1 MPVYVAFLRGVNVV
15 GSSIIKMETL
25 RELCCSL
32 KFKDVQTYVQS
43 GNVVFRTRETSE
55 KTLATKI
62 GAAIEKQFGFR
73 PEIMLRT
80 PSELRAVVATNPF
93 AWREDINPSSLLVN
107 FLLEHPSP
115 ETRKRIEA
123 IEPLSRE
130 EFHLIGRELFIYF
143 PEGIGR
149 SKTRGAFDRVLK
161 NTATGRNWNSV
172 RKVLELAEKLEQSE

>member
-1 MPVYVAFLRGVNVV
+1 MAVYVALLRGVNVV

-25 RELCCSL
+25 RELCCGL

-43 GNVVFRTRETSE
+43 GNVIFRARETSE
-55 KTLATKI
+55 KVLAKKI
-62 GAAIEKQFGFR
+62 SGAIEKQFGFR
-73 PEIMLRT
+73 PEVMLRT
-80 PSELRAVVATNPF
+80 PDELRAVVAANPF
-93 AWREDINPSSLLVN
+93 AARTDINPSSLLVS
-107 FLLEHPSP
+107 FLLDQPSP
-115 ETRKRIEA
+115 ETKKRLEA

-172 RKVLELAEKLEQSE
+172 RKVLEMAESLELSE